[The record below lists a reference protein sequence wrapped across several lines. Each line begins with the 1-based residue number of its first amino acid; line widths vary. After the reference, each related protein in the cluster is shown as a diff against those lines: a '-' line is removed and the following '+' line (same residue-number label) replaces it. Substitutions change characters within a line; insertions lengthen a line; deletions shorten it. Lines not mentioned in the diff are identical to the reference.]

1 MSEKLACHMP
11 LLGHRQLTPPTP
23 PHLPPTAA
31 ARATCNL
38 PQTRSEMHN
47 YKAHCAQKLIR
58 KVLRHK
64 WVMESK
70 SVRGRGGEREREIGR
85 DGD

>member
-1 MSEKLACHMP
+1 MSEKLACHMA
-11 LLGHRQLTPPTP
+11 LLGHRQLTPPP
-23 PHLPPTAA
+23 AA
-31 ARATCNL
+31 AASATCNL
-38 PQTRSEMHN
+38 PQPRSEMHN

-70 SVRGRGGEREREIGR
+70 SVPGRGRE
-85 DGD
+85 